1 MTEDNSKLNMS
12 EAARLVGVS
21 RTTFYKDIKRKPI
34 SIKQDDDGNR
44 FVYGDELVR
53 AYEGKL
59 KGKPPDISPEGSDE
73 QGKHIDVSSEHRN
86 GQKFTPPRQG
96 EQGNTSEVVQVLRER
111 FVDLEG
117 HIEGLNRDKEGGGRR
132 EMELLDII
140 KRQTLL
146 LSAPQQKEAAPP
158 PQEAVYYPDPASEPQ
173 NTDSQP
179 AEAVSETDETDE
191 PVEEESEKKKGFF
204 RRIFGKGS

>member
-34 SIKQDDDGNR
+34 SIQQDDDGNK

-53 AYEGKL
+53 AYNGKL

-86 GQKFTPPRQG
+86 GQEFTPSRQG

-111 FVDLEG
+111 IADLEG
-117 HIEGLNRDKEGGGRR
+117 HIEGLNRDKEASGRR
-132 EMELLDII
+132 ETELLDII
-140 KRQTLL
+140 KRHTLL
-146 LSAPQQKEAAPP
+146 LAVPQQKATTPLS
-158 PQEAVYYPDPASEPQ
+158 QEVIYYQDPASEPQ
-173 NTDSQP
+173 NTDPQP
-179 AEAVSETDETDE
+179 SEAVSETDETDE
-191 PVEEESEKKKGFF
+191 PVEKESGKKKGFF
-204 RRIFGKGS
+204 GRIFGKGS